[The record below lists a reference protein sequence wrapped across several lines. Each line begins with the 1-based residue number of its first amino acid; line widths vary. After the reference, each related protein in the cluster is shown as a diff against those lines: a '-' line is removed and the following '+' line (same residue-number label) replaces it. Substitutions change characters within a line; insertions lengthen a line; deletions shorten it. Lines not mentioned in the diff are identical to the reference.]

1 MNLAESIKSILSEQV
16 AAYRTLLDILR
27 RERECLVHIDP
38 AGVETLSKEKDT
50 IVLKLRLLEEERI
63 RLMRDVGSN
72 TMTLKALAEKTGNSA
87 FLELRSKLKSLVQAI
102 EELNSFNRILI
113 DRSLGYLKTNA
124 HFFNIFGMNEGRPQK
139 GMLLSKET

>member
-1 MNLAESIKSILSEQV
+1 MNPEEALAKILNEQV
-16 AAYRTLLDILR
+16 NGYKELLELLQKERQDLIDFNAGSIEELYKGKDVLILR
-27 RERECLVHIDP
+27 
-38 AGVETLSKEKDT
+38 
-50 IVLKLRLLEEERI
+50 LRLLEEERI

>member
-1 MNLAESIKSILSEQV
+1 MNPEEALAKILNEQV
-16 AAYRTLLDILR
+16 NGYRELLELLQRERQDLIDVNAGAIEELYKGKDVLILR
-27 RERECLVHIDP
+27 
-38 AGVETLSKEKDT
+38 
-50 IVLKLRLLEEERI
+50 LRLLEEERI

-87 FLELRSKLKSLVQAI
+87 FLELRSKLTSLVQAI

>member
-1 MNLAESIKSILSEQV
+1 MNPEEALAKILNEQV
-16 AAYRTLLDILR
+16 NGYRELLELLQRERQDLIDVNAGAIEELYKGKDVLILR
-27 RERECLVHIDP
+27 
-38 AGVETLSKEKDT
+38 
-50 IVLKLRLLEEERI
+50 LRLLEEERI

>member
-1 MNLAESIKSILSEQV
+1 MNPEEALAKILNEQV
-16 AAYRTLLDILR
+16 NGYRELLELLQRERQDLIDVNAGAIEELYKGKDVLILR
-27 RERECLVHIDP
+27 
-38 AGVETLSKEKDT
+38 
-50 IVLKLRLLEEERI
+50 LRLLEEERI
-63 RLMRDVGSN
+63 RLMKDVGSN

>member
-1 MNLAESIKSILSEQV
+1 MNPEEALAKILNEQV
-16 AAYRTLLDILR
+16 NGYKELLELLQKERQDLIDFNAGAIEELYKGKDVLILR
-27 RERECLVHIDP
+27 
-38 AGVETLSKEKDT
+38 
-50 IVLKLRLLEEERI
+50 LRLLEEERI
-63 RLMRDVGSN
+63 RLMKYVGSN

-87 FLELRSKLKSLVQAI
+87 FLELRSKLTSLVQAI

>member
-1 MNLAESIKSILSEQV
+1 MNPEEALAKILNEQV
-16 AAYRTLLDILR
+16 NGYKELLELLQKERQDLIDFNAGSIEELYKGKDVLILR
-27 RERECLVHIDP
+27 
-38 AGVETLSKEKDT
+38 
-50 IVLKLRLLEEERI
+50 LRLLEEERI
-63 RLMRDVGSN
+63 RLMKDVGSN

>member
-1 MNLAESIKSILSEQV
+1 MNPEEALAKILNEQV
-16 AAYRTLLDILR
+16 NGYRELLELLQRERQDLIDVNAGAIEELYKGKDVLILR
-27 RERECLVHIDP
+27 
-38 AGVETLSKEKDT
+38 
-50 IVLKLRLLEEERI
+50 LRLLEEERI
-63 RLMRDVGSN
+63 RLMKDVGSN

-87 FLELRSKLKSLVQAI
+87 FLELRSKLTSLVQAI

>member
-1 MNLAESIKSILSEQV
+1 MNPEEALAKILNEQV
-16 AAYRTLLDILR
+16 NGYKELLELLQKERQDLIDFNAGSIEELYKGKDVLILR
-27 RERECLVHIDP
+27 
-38 AGVETLSKEKDT
+38 
-50 IVLKLRLLEEERI
+50 LRLLEEERI
-63 RLMRDVGSN
+63 RLMKDVGSN

-87 FLELRSKLKSLVQAI
+87 FLELRSKLTSLVQAI

>member
-1 MNLAESIKSILSEQV
+1 MNPEEALAKILNEQV
-16 AAYRTLLDILR
+16 NGYKELLELLQKERQDLIDFNAGSIEELYKGKDVLILR
-27 RERECLVHIDP
+27 
-38 AGVETLSKEKDT
+38 
-50 IVLKLRLLEEERI
+50 LRLLEEERI
-63 RLMRDVGSN
+63 RLMKDVGSN

-124 HFFNIFGMNEGRPQK
+124 HFFDIFGMNEGRPQK
-139 GMLLSKET
+139 GMLLSKEM